1 MLVSLFRSNRP
12 VVLLAVPV
20 LVLLLWPGTALLAP
34 AARSGAHGMVLYE
47 LLRPLLAPGS
57 WSVMLFSLVAVSGL
71 AIQLDHLGNVSGLFR
86 KRNHL
91 TALGFPLVMALLPMG
106 LMADPALVGMTFVLW
121 AVHRVWSTQGAQA
134 ALSAHFDAGLLI
146 GLAVL
151 VHPPYAFLLSVIW
164 ASSSVMRPLQWR
176 EYVLPVIGAALVL
189 FLAYG
194 AAQVLDPA
202 AWDLA
207 ASFRP
212 PVPAVRPASIHWVHG
227 VLVAAFGSLLVLAGA
242 LSFANGYAQGVVR
255 EKNTRSAFIA
265 LACALAIVAVF
276 DRYALGYVPPVLV
289 AVPCA
294 ILLSWPLQ
302 DARRLFLVEGPV
314 LVLLVLALWARWN

>member
-12 VVLLAVPV
+12 VVLLAVPL
-20 LVLLLWPGTALLAP
+20 LVLLLWPGAALVAP
-34 AARSGAHGMVLYE
+34 AARSGARGMVLYE

-57 WSVMLFSLVAVSGL
+57 WSVMLLSVVAVSG
-71 AIQLDHLGNVSGLFR
+71 AAVQLDHLGNVSGLFR

-91 TALGFPLVMALLPMG
+91 TALALPLVMALLPMG
-106 LMADPALVGMTFVLW
+106 LMADPPLVGITFVLW
-121 AVHRVWSTQGAQA
+121 AVHRVWSAQGSQDAR
-134 ALSAHFDAGLLI
+134 SAHFDAGLLI

-151 VHPPYAFLLSVIW
+151 VHPPYAFLISVVW
-164 ASSSVMRPLQWR
+164 ASSSVMRPFQWR
-176 EYVLPVIGAALVL
+176 EYVLPVIGAGMVL

-194 AAQVLDPA
+194 TAQVLHPA
-202 AWDLA
+202 SWNMF

-212 PVPAVRPASIHWVHG
+212 PVPAIRPAPIHWVHG
-227 VLVAAFGSLLVLAGA
+227 VLVATIGLLLVLAGA

-276 DRYALGYVPPVLV
+276 DRFVLGYVPTVLV

-294 ILLSWPLQ
+294 ILISWPLQ
-302 DARRLFLVEGPV
+302 ESRRLFLVEGSV
-314 LVLLVLALWARWN
+314 LVLLALALWARWN